1 MRKTLDRA
9 KILEIANNR
18 LAAPSN
24 HINTIEARFALISFL
39 ETILMEHDSYRGF
52 GYLTSEMLDDPDEAP
67 GINHKPDE
75 FGNRPETFEEKFN
88 GTDSSRRVYV

>member
-24 HINTIEARFALISFL
+24 RINTAEARFALISFL
-39 ETILMEHDSYRGF
+39 ETILMEHDMYRGF
-52 GYLTSEMLDDPDEAP
+52 GYLKSKEMMEPNDTP
-67 GINHKPDE
+67 GINDVDFEKNPSY
-75 FGNRPETFEEKFN
+75 EEKFSD
-88 GTDSSRRVYV
+88 TDGSRRFYY